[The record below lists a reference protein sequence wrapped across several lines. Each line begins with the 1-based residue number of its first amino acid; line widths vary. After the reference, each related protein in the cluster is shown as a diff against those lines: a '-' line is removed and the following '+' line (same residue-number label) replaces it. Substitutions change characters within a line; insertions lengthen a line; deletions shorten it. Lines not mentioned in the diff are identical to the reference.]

1 MFFADRLFAHGMTVS
16 TDQLYNYILDH
27 DKMFGLRV
35 VRMRISSA
43 SNADEQVCEYLLT
56 SHDNFSAPTSSNADG
71 SGDGRVP
78 FQVLHLVMRDYENV
92 DSWKEWLSLK
102 FYVVF
107 VDQTNV
113 FPQCTGSVDN
123 GDHGK

>member
-1 MFFADRLFAHGMTVS
+1 MTVS

-27 DKMFGLRV
+27 DKLFGLRV
-35 VRMRISSA
+35 VRMRVSA
-43 SNADEQVCEYLLT
+43 SNAEEPASEYLLT
-56 SHDNFSAPTSSNADG
+56 SHAKFSAPAGAG
-71 SGDGRVP
+71 SGEVP
-78 FQVLHLVMRDYENV
+78 FQVLYLVMRDYENV
-92 DSWKEWLSLK
+92 DAWKDWLSLK

-113 FPQCTGSVDN
+113 FPQCAGSVES